1 MFLTFRFWSP
11 RRLSI
16 DMRFGWG
23 KLVVLLFTSVAVLQ
37 IIHVLLLNLLEVK
50 TGNSVH
56 RRSDDVSR
64 LKNGQQTD
72 FGDGRAG
79 VDSSSASSMWKHN
92 VASISKVLQDMVN
105 TVQESSVLDSSGEFR
120 IIDLLV
126 HSDGFRSQKDSY
138 ADVTLVTQCSFG
150 RLPHLVTLSQHWN
163 GPISVAVFATKGD
176 LVDAL
181 VSIAE
186 LRQCFPTIRH
196 NTTFHLVYP
205 LSHHR
210 HHHLQE
216 LVNLVILKWS
226 SSSTS
231 TTLTSEYCEKF
242 SLSNKRSTKIDSN
255 NIIQYDAVVP
265 SLATN
270 YEIKDGVPYPN
281 NLLRNV
287 ARRNALTEFFF
298 LIDVDMVPSEN
309 LHHDFLVFAES
320 NRLLSDVKRDDK
332 TVYVVP
338 AFEAREEVR
347 VPTNKKDLLTLID
360 SLNARP
366 FYFELCW
373 KCQKHTDYDAWQRE
387 PITPHLKVVFEVL
400 WKDPWEPFYI
410 ARNSV
415 PLYDERFKQYGFNR
429 ISQVCELHVA
439 GYRFSVLNNAFL
451 IHSGLKTVDSF
462 HKKKDED
469 QERNRLLF
477 RQFKSELKEKYPD
490 SSRRCY

>member
-1 MFLTFRFWSP
+1 
-11 RRLSI
+11 
-16 DMRFGWG
+16 MRFGWG
-23 KLVVLLFTSVAVLQ
+23 KLVVLLVTSVAILQ
-37 IIHVLLLNLLEVK
+37 IVHVLLLNWLEVK
-50 TGNSVH
+50 
-56 RRSDDVSR
+56 
-64 LKNGQQTD
+64 NG
-72 FGDGRAG
+72 GRNDELGRNKPDSPGKRNEAG
-79 VDSSSASSMWKHN
+79 DSSLSKWKQS
-92 VASISKVLQDMVN
+92 VVSITKDLQNMVN

-120 IIDLLV
+120 IINLLAP
-126 HSDGFRSQKDSY
+126 SDGFKAQKNN
-138 ADVTLVTQCSFG
+138 AVDVTLVTQCSHG
-150 RLPHLVTLSQHWN
+150 RLPHVVKLSRHWD
-163 GPISVAVFATKGD
+163 GPLSVSVFATKGD
-176 LVDAL
+176 LIDAL

-186 LRQCFPTIRH
+186 LRQCFPTLRH

-210 HHHLQE
+210 QHHLQE
-216 LVNLVILKWS
+216 LVNISILKWS
-226 SSSTS
+226 SSSKNS
-231 TTLTSEYCEKF
+231 NRENCERF
-242 SLSNKRSTKIDSN
+242 ESLSKKSIK
-255 NIIQYDAVVP
+255 QGVVP
-265 SLATN
+265 VDSGSFSSSSSLPAN
-270 YEIKDGVPYPN
+270 YDTKDGVSYPN

-287 ARRNALTEFFF
+287 ARRNVLTEFFF
-298 LIDVDMVPSEN
+298 LVDVDTVPSTN
-309 LHHDFLVFAES
+309 LHRDFLAFSET
-320 NRLLSDVKRDDK
+320 NRLFLDLKKDDK

-338 AFEAREEVR
+338 AFEAKEEVA
-347 VPTNKKDLLTLID
+347 VPASKTELLELID
-360 SLNARP
+360 GMKARP